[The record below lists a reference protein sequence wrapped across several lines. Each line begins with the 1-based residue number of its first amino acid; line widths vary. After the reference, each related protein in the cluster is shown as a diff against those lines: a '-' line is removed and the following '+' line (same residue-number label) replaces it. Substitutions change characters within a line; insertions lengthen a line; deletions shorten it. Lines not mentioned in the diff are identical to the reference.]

1 MKKLKKVMKLF
12 VTALLVLAF
21 SIFGVNLYVWKVGES
36 FLVEVP
42 KKADAVIVPGASVYG
57 NRVSEIVAKRL
68 NTAYEIYQNGYTEKI
83 IVSGDHGKN
92 DYNEVKAMKTY
103 LLGLGVPETDI
114 FMDHAGFST
123 YDTIYRAKEV
133 FMVEKAIIVSQ
144 KEHLVR
150 ALYIAE
156 SLELDAC
163 GVSAGKYSG
172 EVQKSQTI
180 REIFARVKAF
190 LQCEILRGEPTFL
203 GEPIPVSQNDGRVT
217 EG

>member
-36 FLVEVP
+36 FLLEVP

-57 NRVSEIVAKRL
+57 NRVSDIVAKRL
-68 NTAYEIYQNGYTEKI
+68 NTAYEIYQNGYTDKI
-83 IVSGDHGKN
+83 IVSGDHGKS

-133 FMVEKAIIVSQ
+133 FMVEKAIM
-144 KEHLVR
+144 
-150 ALYIAE
+150 
-156 SLELDAC
+156 
-163 GVSAGKYSG
+163 
-172 EVQKSQTI
+172 
-180 REIFARVKAF
+180 
-190 LQCEILRGEPTFL
+190 
-203 GEPIPVSQNDGRVT
+203 
-217 EG
+217 